1 MIYAIM
7 ASTRRRA
14 RRLQQNATHLP
25 RGVLRMQ
32 RILILAGL
40 VAVVLGL
47 LWPWLSK
54 LGLGRLPGD
63 IRIENES
70 GGFYFPITT
79 SIIISIVLSL
89 LLWIFRR

>member
-1 MIYAIM
+1 
-7 ASTRRRA
+7 
-14 RRLQQNATHLP
+14 
-25 RGVLRMQ
+25 MQ
-32 RILILAGL
+32 RILIFAGL
-40 VAVVLGL
+40 VMLVVGA

-54 LGLGRLPGD
+54 MGLGRLPGD